1 MRLLRELA
9 VAVTLLVIVGVLA
22 RSGVGRFVLP
32 VVGLAVAAALAALL
46 SKRPAYPRTAVGPR
60 TRIIESAVASAD
72 AACVECGSPA
82 TTRRRYVREWVVLG
96 VPVVLLDD
104 GDNPVCDAH
113 RD

>member
-9 VAVTLLVIVGVLA
+9 VAVALLVIVGVLA

-32 VVGLAVAAALAALL
+32 VVGLAVAAALVALL
-46 SKRPAYPRTAVGPR
+46 ATQSAYPRTAVGPR
-60 TRIIESAVASAD
+60 TRIIESAAQSAD

-82 TTRRRYVREWVVLG
+82 TARRRYVREWVVLG

-104 GDNPVCDAH
+104 GENPVCDAH

>member
-9 VAVTLLVIVGVLA
+9 VVVMLLVVVGVLA

-32 VVGLAVAAALAALL
+32 VVGLVVAAALVVLL
-46 SKRPAYPRTAVGPR
+46 SKQPAYARTAVGPR
-60 TRIIESAVASAD
+60 TRIIESVVESAD

-82 TTRRRYVREWVVLG
+82 TTRRRYVSEWVVLG

-104 GDNPVCDAH
+104 GEIPVCDAH